1 MTRYNTHTRTHTY
14 SQFHLQS
21 NRGVSERS
29 APPSMQTYQEKK
41 CHLLA
46 HPASQWSPSSS
57 SEWRTPAA
65 QRQELPHRWTCT
77 LHKTHHMA
85 LVTGARCHR
94 DSSTNKKLPL
104 NWHSFFKNLIVW
116 TFQERRVV
124 VGLCGGAFKKC
135 SDSEVFWRFLASLLK
150 KCRITVNRVYTF

>member
-1 MTRYNTHTRTHTY
+1 MLIGFETRSIYIIKMQIGTLQHTHTHTH

-85 LVTGARCHR
+85 LVTWARCHR

-104 NWHSFFKNLIVW
+104 NWHYFLKIWSLDVSGKEGCRWPV
-116 TFQERRVV
+116 Q
-124 VGLCGGAFKKC
+124 
-135 SDSEVFWRFLASLLK
+135 RF
-150 KCRITVNRVYTF
+150 I